1 MLKLDFGRDL
11 YLYSQQDVALWLGYD
26 QIFPK

>member
-1 MLKLDFGRDL
+1 VMIITIGHDL
-11 YLYSQQDVALWLGYD
+11 YLYSQQDVALWVRYD